1 MRKVFWI
8 TTDPKLSGRRIS
20 VMQLCVVQPL
30 QLGDAAPK
38 LYRYSHIETY
48 RVQEALNPAT
58 QWLQRVRD
66 QRDKSAFQLLFHHF
80 APRLKTML
88 QRGGLP
94 AAQAEELVQDVLLTV
109 WRKSDLFDAER
120 AEASAWIY
128 GIARNRMIDHI
139 RKSRR
144 PLPEELLHQSEL
156 SENPSQVFALE
167 EEVSHLRQ
175 AVAKLPD
182 DQRRLIEHAYLG
194 ELSHAEIKDLTG
206 LPLGTVKSRI
216 RLGLD
221 RLRHTLKE
229 LREK

>member
-1 MRKVFWI
+1 
-8 TTDPKLSGRRIS
+8 
-20 VMQLCVVQPL
+20 MQLCIDQPL
-30 QLGDAAPK
+30 QPPQTAPK
-38 LYRYSHIETY
+38 LRWNSHIETD
-48 RVQEALNPAT
+48 RVQEALNPPT

-66 QRDKSAFQLLFHHF
+66 QRDKSAFHSLFGHF
-80 APRLKTML
+80 APRLKTMF
-88 QRGGLP
+88 QRSGLP

-109 WRKSDLFDAER
+109 WRKADLFDAER

-144 PLPEELLHQSEL
+144 PLPEDLLHEQEMSEH
-156 SENPSQVFALE
+156 PAQAFAME
-167 EEVSHLRQ
+167 QEVSRLRL

-182 DQRRLIEHAYLG
+182 DQRILIEHAYLG
-194 ELSHAEIKDLTG
+194 ELSHSEIKDMTG

-221 RLRHTLKE
+221 RLRHALKE
-229 LREK
+229 LRDI

>member
-1 MRKVFWI
+1 
-8 TTDPKLSGRRIS
+8 
-20 VMQLCVVQPL
+20 MQLCDLHPL
-30 QLGDAAPK
+30 QLSDVAPK
-38 LYRYSHIETY
+38 LRYHSHIETY
-48 RVQEALNPAT
+48 CVQEALNPAT

-66 QRDKSAFQLLFHHF
+66 QRDKSAFQLLFRHF
-80 APRLKTML
+80 APRLKTMF

-156 SENPSQVFALE
+156 SESPTQVFALE
-167 EEVSHLRQ
+167 QEVSRLRQ

-182 DQRRLIEHAYLG
+182 DQRKLIEHAYLG